1 MQLELLPYRNPLTE
15 RLGKDFFTTLP
26 RSPAVYTMR
35 GEADAILYVGK
46 AKDLR
51 ARLLSY
57 RRARPEQV
65 SRKVIRMIRLVRR
78 IDWEPCES
86 EEAALLRENQLLRL
100 HRPPFNVVN
109 VHPESYYLIG
119 FRRAGRSFRFRLT
132 TQQEGPEPGE
142 RLFGAFKGRPSVRD
156 GYSALLR
163 LLWACHHPMESDL
176 LAFPPPLA
184 RRRPPDRY
192 EIEFP
197 EALGRRELVAWTA
210 RIRRFLEGGGGG
222 SGARGLLVPL
232 TENLLNNET
241 IPPFLFRGVQ
251 EDLEALERFHEL
263 GPLRNRRLKRFH
275 RLPVREPI
283 AQERLDD
290 LFVTYRMRH
299 G

>member
-15 RLGKDFFTTLP
+15 RLGTEFFAGLP

-35 GEADAILYVGK
+35 GESDSILYVGK

-65 SRKVIRMIRLVRR
+65 SRKVIRMIRLIRR
-78 IDWEPCES
+78 IEWEPCES

-109 VHPESYYLIG
+109 VNPESYYLIG
-119 FRRAGRSFRFRLT
+119 FGRSGRSFRFRLT
-132 TQQEGPEPGE
+132 TREEDLEPGE
-142 RLFGAFKGRPSVRD
+142 RLFGAFKGRSCVRD
-156 GYSALLR
+156 GYAALLR
-163 LLWACHHPMESDL
+163 LLWACHHPMENDL
-176 LAFPPPLA
+176 LAFPAPLA
-184 RRRPPDRY
+184 RRRPAYRY
-192 EIEFP
+192 EINFP
-197 EALGRRELVAWTA
+197 ESLERRELLAWTA
-210 RIRRFLEGGGGG
+210 RIRRFLEGGGVGT
-222 SGARGLLVPL
+222 GARGLLVAL
-232 TENLLNNET
+232 TENLLSNET
-241 IPPFLFRGVQ
+241 IPPFLFHGIQ

-283 AQERLDD
+283 AQDRLDD
-290 LFVTYRMRH
+290 LFVTYRMRR